1 MVRDE
6 RARLA
11 RWIIAGLLVGVAWA
25 SRPFL
30 SGLLGAVVL
39 ASLFSPVHRRMARWG
54 VRRSALAVTLAAALL
69 LVAPTAWLVLA
80 VLPRAPVAL
89 QHIASSD
96 VFARVAALQI
106 GSVDVGVQ
114 LARAAEAALV
124 WGSRN
129 ALAAAGGLTRALL
142 NVLLALLGL
151 YYLLI
156 GGASLWRS
164 VRGFIPF
171 SRAGTDVLQ
180 ERFSSIT
187 QATLLGML
195 ATAAA
200 QGLIVALGFLIVGLP
215 NALTWGLVTAGV
227 SILPI
232 LGSAMVWV
240 PGVIVLAADH
250 RPGAALTLGLVGLVL
265 ASNIDNVVRPFVY
278 RRVSN
283 LHPMLTLVGAFAGVN
298 MFGLI
303 GLLLGPLALAYC
315 VELVRLYHAEYGE
328 HTEHDPH
335 DDEVVAPVS
344 AKDASYVFWD
354 R

>member
-6 RARLA
+6 RARIA

-39 ASLFSPVHRRMARWG
+39 ASLFSPVQHRLARWG
-54 VRRSALAVTLAAALL
+54 ARRSALAITIAAALL
-69 LVAPTAWLVLA
+69 LVAPMAWLVLA
-80 VLPRAPVAL
+80 VLPQAPGVL
-89 QHIASSD
+89 QRIGASE
-96 VFARVAALQI
+96 VFARVAALHI
-106 GSVDVGVQ
+106 GSVDVGAQ
-114 LARAAEAALV
+114 LARAAESALV

-129 ALAAAGGLTRALL
+129 ALAAASGVTRALL

-156 GGASLWRS
+156 GGATLWRS
-164 VRGFIPF
+164 VRSLIPF
-171 SRAGTDVLQ
+171 SPAGTEILR

-187 QATLLGML
+187 RATLLGML
-195 ATAAA
+195 ASAAA
-200 QGLIVALGFLIVGLP
+200 QGLIVALGFVIVGLP
-215 NALTWGLVTAGV
+215 NALVWGLVTAGV

-232 LGSAMVWV
+232 LGSAIVWV
-240 PGVIVLAADH
+240 PGAIVLALDH
-250 RPGAALTLGLVGLVL
+250 RLGAALTLGLVGLVV

-328 HTEHDPH
+328 HAEHEPRDGEAVPP
-335 DDEVVAPVS
+335 ARS
-344 AKDASYVFWD
+344 RASSYVFWD